1 MARAWFFDYDNH
13 SRIDRYS
20 ANTAG
25 PGALHRNWG
34 GGRFDDRSAAA
45 GLADSAYGMGTLV
58 ADYDNDGD
66 QDLYITCYGE
76 NILYRNEG
84 QGHFVDAS
92 AQMGVGDGGFGAG
105 AAAGDWDLDEDLYVY
120 VVNSLDALEQ
130 AEAGYRRAIE
140 LKPKAREICIW

>member
-1 MARAWFFDYDNH
+1 MVALPLEQPSPTERRQWQQPAPAATAASSPGTSH
-13 SRIDRYS
+13 RQQRQPSAPVRYRDW
-20 ANTAG
+20 
-25 PGALHRNWG
+25 LHQ
-34 GGRFDDRSAAA
+34 DD
-45 GLADSAYGMGTLV
+45 G
-58 ADYDNDGD
+58 
-66 QDLYITCYGE
+66 QDPLPRLITCYGE